1 MTKIGIITGST
12 RDVRVNLQVAEW
24 IKEFADNRD
33 VDATFEIVDIKESG
47 LGRFNEAIPPL
58 MTNKEY
64 GTDEQNAWSKK
75 IDALDGFIFV
85 TPEYNKNFPSGLKDH
100 LDYLGSEWHHK
111 AAGIVSYGSTLGIAA
126 SLALRTTL
134 ANLKVATVEPQGAF
148 SLFNDFENMTTFK
161 PLEVHKPRFGEMI
174 DDVVAW
180 SNALKSVRT
189 NTSTT
194 VMS

>member
-24 IKEFADNRD
+24 VKDFADNKD
-33 VDATFEIVDIKESG
+33 VDAEFEILDIKESG
-47 LGRFNEAIPPL
+47 LGRFNEATPPL
-58 MTNKEY
+58 MANKKYATEA
-64 GTDEQNAWSKK
+64 QNAWSKK
-75 IDALDGFIFV
+75 IDEMDGFIFV
-85 TPEYNKNFPSGLKDH
+85 TPEYNKNFPSALKDH

-134 ANLKVATVEPQGAF
+134 SNLKIATVEPQGAF

-161 PLEVHKPRFGEMI
+161 PMEVHKPRFGELI

-180 SNALKSVRT
+180 SNALKSVRKE
-189 NTSTT
+189 TSL
-194 VMS
+194 V